1 MKKLTRILGLVGG
14 AVAILWAMRDRLISI
29 AAPKDPEPPRFRV
42 VPPSTG
48 GDTSSGVDS
57 SPDDLT
63 EINGI
68 GPVFA
73 SRLRAAGIS
82 SFEALAG
89 TDPGTLAEITGA
101 ADSRVAEWLGQATAR
116 T

>member
-1 MKKLTRILGLVGG
+1 MKKLARIIGLAGG
-14 AVAILWAMRDRLISI
+14 AIAILWAMRDRLISI

-48 GDTSSGVDS
+48 GDTPPEDGS

-73 SRLRAAGIS
+73 SRLRAAGIT
-82 SFEALAG
+82 SFSELAA
-89 TDPGTLAEITGA
+89 TDPDTLAEITGA